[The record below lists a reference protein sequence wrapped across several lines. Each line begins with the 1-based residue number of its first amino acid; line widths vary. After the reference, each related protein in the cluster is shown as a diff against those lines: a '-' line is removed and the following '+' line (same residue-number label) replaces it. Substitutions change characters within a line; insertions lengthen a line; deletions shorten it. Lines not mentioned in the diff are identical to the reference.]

1 MLYAK
6 LINLVNLSPSLY
18 NQGFF
23 FIIFREFRYFFF
35 KENIF
40 LTLLFTSVWIFCVCN
55 CYLVVL
61 VTGLLCSAILKK
73 LSKKASNVKEQL
85 LSNDLEQHSK

>member
-1 MLYAK
+1 M
-6 LINLVNLSPSLY
+6 
-18 NQGFF
+18 
-23 FIIFREFRYFFF
+23 
-35 KENIF
+35 
-40 LTLLFTSVWIFCVCN
+40 LFTSVWIFCVCN